1 MGPSPFSLSFLQR
14 IIIRAHVV
22 DQLDL
27 GHDQMKAQPINM
39 PRDEPGLSPI
49 GPEPKWGFY
58 LFYPF
63 NNKITI
69 IPRLL

>member
-1 MGPSPFSLSFLQR
+1 MGPPPGLSFLQR

-49 GPEPKWGFY
+49 GPKPK
-58 LFYPF
+58 
-63 NNKITI
+63 
-69 IPRLL
+69 

>member
-1 MGPSPFSLSFLQR
+1 MGPPLGLSFLQR

-39 PRDEPGLSPI
+39 PRDLVHYVCTQIMNLSNMS
-49 GPEPKWGFY
+49 
-58 LFYPF
+58 PF
-63 NNKITI
+63 LI
-69 IPRLL
+69 IASVV